1 MNTGRFALQ
10 FLLLML
16 MVDEPWASDQLFEID
31 PFIQRKEAKLC
42 ITEKKSSAADKNENC
57 TICISVPRGTKY
69 YACSGDSVTIECPV
83 MYCQEKPLVHWYRYS
98 KENKTFFAL
107 PHGERHTVS
116 WTNENNF
123 NVFSKALNFPSV
135 NKNDSGLYRCEAS
148 VGENKIPGYTT
159 EVIVQD
165 LDNCTLFEDEK
176 NTTKEHGEAEKSK
189 MLTIYTLS
197 SLGAMGLLI
206 FWCFILYSMR
216 RHQEKDKK
224 SSTTSQI
231 EMNVVDNRNDA
242 QCCNDTT
249 MQSFVQ
255 GPTPP
260 SLLYPEGNVVYGNQS
275 HFRKARKTV
284 AKPMP
289 SRSITNHFSPANQEA
304 LVYAT
309 LNHGD
314 PFHSSEPSL
323 ENEFIE
329 YASIVVKN

>member
-16 MVDEPWASDQLFEID
+16 MVDEPWAS
-31 PFIQRKEAKLC
+31 
-42 ITEKKSSAADKNENC
+42 ADKKENC

-123 NVFSKALNFPSV
+123 NVFSKTLNFPSV

-148 VGENKIPGYTT
+148 VGEDKIPGYTT
-159 EVIVQD
+159 EVIVQ
-165 LDNCTLFEDEK
+165 DEK

-206 FWCFILYSMR
+206 FWCFILYSTR

-231 EMNVVDNRNDA
+231 EMNVVYNQNDP

-249 MQSFVQ
+249 TQIFVQ

-284 AKPMP
+284 AKTMP

-314 PFHSSEPSL
+314 PFQSSEPSL